1 MIVVTRPGWRTRR
14 RTIGASAALLVLAL
28 SGCGPLPPGS
38 EPPPLID
45 RAGGPDLPDDRGN
58 GGMGPGGANGGMGVG
73 GGIQAGGG
81 PALP

>member
-1 MIVVTRPGWRTRR
+1 MAARLAVQDRSRAAAT
-14 RTIGASAALLVLAL
+14 AALVLLA
-28 SGCGPLPPGS
+28 SGCGPLPDGS
-38 EPPPLID
+38 EPPLLID
-45 RAGGPDLPDDRGN
+45 RAAGPDLPDYRGN

>member
-1 MIVVTRPGWRTRR
+1 MTRTMVATGL
-14 RTIGASAALLVLAL
+14 SLLCIL

-38 EPPPLID
+38 EPAPLIQHD
-45 RAGGPDLPDDRGN
+45 WGPATPDYQGN
-58 GGMGPGGANGGMGVG
+58 GGMGPGGANGGMGME

>member
-1 MIVVTRPGWRTRR
+1 MKRTLVA
-14 RTIGASAALLVLAL
+14 TALSLLCIL

-38 EPPPLID
+38 EPAPLIQHD
-45 RAGGPDLPDDRGN
+45 WGPATPDYQGS
-58 GGMGPGGANGGMGVG
+58 GGMGPGGANGGMGME

>member
-1 MIVVTRPGWRTRR
+1 MMIATRFGRR
-14 RTIGASAALLVLAL
+14 DRCRATVASAALLVVLAA
-28 SGCGPLPPGS
+28 SGCGPLAAGS
-38 EPPPLID
+38 APPLID
-45 RAGGPDLPDDRGN
+45 RASGPDLPDGRGN

>member
-1 MIVVTRPGWRTRR
+1 MTRTMVA
-14 RTIGASAALLVLAL
+14 TALALLCIL

-38 EPPPLID
+38 EPAPLIQRD
-45 RAGGPDLPDDRGN
+45 WGPATPDYQGN
-58 GGMGPGGANGGMGVG
+58 GGMGPGGANGGMGME

>member
-1 MIVVTRPGWRTRR
+1 MVVP
-14 RTIGASAALLVLAL
+14 SAAVLVLLAL
-28 SGCGPLPPGS
+28 PGCGPLPDDAGS
-38 EPPPLID
+38 PLLID
-45 RAGGPDLPDDRGN
+45 RAAGPDLPDYRGN